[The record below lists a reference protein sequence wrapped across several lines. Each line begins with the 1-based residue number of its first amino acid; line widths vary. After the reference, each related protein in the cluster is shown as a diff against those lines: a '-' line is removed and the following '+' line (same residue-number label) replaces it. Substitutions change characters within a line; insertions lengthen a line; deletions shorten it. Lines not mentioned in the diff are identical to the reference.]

1 MILVVGGFA
10 QGKREYAAGIWP
22 ERRVLT
28 GLQELLREE
37 EDGAAFA
44 ESLLADWAD
53 AVVICDE
60 IGCGVVP
67 LTPAE
72 RRWREQT
79 GRCLVRLA
87 EEAEE
92 VHRVCC
98 GLGMRLK

>member
-1 MILVVGGFA
+1 MILVIGGFA
-10 QGKREYAAGIWP
+10 QGKRAYAARLWP
-22 ERRVLT
+22 DKKVLAD
-28 GLQELLREE
+28 LQEQLRGV

-44 ESLLADWAD
+44 EDLLREYAD
-53 AVVICDE
+53 AVIICDE

-67 LTPAE
+67 LDAAE

-79 GRCLVRLA
+79 GRCLVALA
-87 EEAEE
+87 RQAEE